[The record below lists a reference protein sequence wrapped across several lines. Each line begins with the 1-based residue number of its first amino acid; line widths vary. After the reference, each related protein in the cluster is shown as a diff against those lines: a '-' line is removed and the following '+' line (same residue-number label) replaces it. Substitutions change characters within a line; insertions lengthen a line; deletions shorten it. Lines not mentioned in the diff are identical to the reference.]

1 MEINQPFKTQ
11 TEMNAKETK
20 KWASDRLATFT
31 VVKDGYLPKSNLENT
46 KKAIEL
52 GFIRIAYRTNAERQW
67 SQNIPAKTSYEQLVL
82 RVSDEKLFSLIGNI
96 LTDWAERFNANCERI
111 TI

>member
-1 MEINQPFKTQ
+1 
-11 TEMNAKETK
+11 MNATETK
-20 KWASDRLATFT
+20 KWASNTFATFT

-46 KKAIEL
+46 KKAISL
-52 GFIRIAYRTNAERQW
+52 GFIRIAYRTNTERQW
-67 SQNIPAKTSYEQLVL
+67 SQNIPAKTSYEQLML
-82 RVSDEKLFSLIGNI
+82 RVSDEKLFTLTGNI